1 MKIFR
6 KFKNK
11 IKYKIDRQAK
21 KMKFLNDFTEFK
33 NTITTE
39 RFLMRE
45 QDFYRCFYDAT
56 PSGLSGFD
64 MHYVYHT
71 AWAARKIARIMPESH
86 VDISS
91 YLYFVNII
99 SAFVPTTFYDFRP
112 TDLNLYGLT
121 SKHADI
127 TDLPIENESVH
138 SLSCMHVVEHIG
150 MGRYG
155 DKIDYNGDLKA
166 ISEIKRV
173 MTKGGHLLF
182 VVPIGKEAKI
192 QFNAHRIYT
201 KDLILGYFN
210 DYELLE
216 FAFIRQNGEGG
227 ILRGTAEEI
236 HQESYGCGCFWLKK
250 RG

>member
-11 IKYKIDRQAK
+11 VKYKIDRIAK
-21 KMKFLNDFTEFK
+21 KKKFLDDFSDFK
-33 NTITTE
+33 ASIIEE
-39 RFLMRE
+39 RFLMKE
-45 QDFYRCFYDAT
+45 QDFYRCYYDAT
-56 PSGLSGFD
+56 SSGLSGFD

-71 AWAARKIARIMPESH
+71 AWAARKIAQNLPEHH

-112 TDLNLYGLT
+112 AELNLYNLE

-127 TDLPIENESVH
+127 TKLPMSDGSVK

-150 MGRYG
+150 LGRYG
-155 DKIDYNGDLKA
+155 DQIDYNGDLKA
-166 ISEIKRV
+166 ISEISRV
-173 MTKGGHLLF
+173 MAKDGNLFF
-182 VVPIGKEAKI
+182 VVPVGKEAKI

-201 KDLILGYFN
+201 KDLIQGYFH
-210 DYELLE
+210 DFELVE
-216 FAFIRQNGEGG
+216 FAFIRQNGKGG

-236 HQESYGCGCFWLKK
+236 HDEPYGCGCFWLKK